1 MKNVL
6 MPAEAE
12 GHARRADDA
21 GPSVVLWSGRA
32 FGLRIAGR
40 VQLSCDGGQWTS
52 RFPCCASAAAEMM
65 QIARSGGACCYE
77 TWSY

>member
-52 RFPCCASAAAEMM
+52 RFPCCARDSAEMV
-65 QIARSGGACCYE
+65 QIARFRVVDGA
-77 TWSY
+77 